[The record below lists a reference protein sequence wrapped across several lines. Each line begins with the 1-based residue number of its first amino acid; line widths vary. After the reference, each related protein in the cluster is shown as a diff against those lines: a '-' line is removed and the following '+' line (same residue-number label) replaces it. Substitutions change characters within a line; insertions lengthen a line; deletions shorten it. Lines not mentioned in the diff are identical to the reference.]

1 MKDKKVLK
9 YLEEEK
15 KRQLEGLELIASENY
30 VSEDVLEC
38 MGSILTNKYSEGYA
52 GKRYYKGNQYVDEI
66 EELAIERAKELFGA
80 EHVNVQPYSGSPANL
95 AVHFALLEPGDKTLG
110 MSLDAGGHL
119 THGFKVSISGKY
131 YNSLSYGVDDNGYI
145 DYDEVRK
152 LAKEHKPKLIWAGF
166 SAYSRIIDWSEF
178 RKIADEVG
186 AFLVADIAHVAGLVA
201 AGEYSSPVGIADVVT
216 TTTHKTLRGP
226 RGAMIM
232 SKEELGDKIDKAVFP
247 GLQGGPHNHITAAI
261 AVALKEA
268 STKEFKEY
276 SKQIITNAR
285 VLSEELMKKGYK
297 IISGGTDN
305 HLFLVDLSSSE
316 GLDGIG
322 GEEASTL
329 LESANITLN
338 KNAIPNDPRKPWD
351 PSGVRIGT
359 PALTTRGMK
368 EKEMVKVAEYIDK
381 VLKNREDS
389 SIIEQVRE
397 EVKDFASKFPIPG
410 IRE

>member
-1 MKDKKVLK
+1 
-9 YLEEEK
+9 
-15 KRQLEGLELIASENY
+15 
-30 VSEDVLEC
+30 
-38 MGSILTNKYSEGYA
+38 
-52 GKRYYKGNQYVDEI
+52 
-66 EELAIERAKELFGA
+66 LAIERAKELFGA

-95 AVHFALLEPGDKTLG
+95 AVHFALLEPGDRTLG

-131 YNSLSYGVDDNGYI
+131 YDSVSYGVDENGYI

-152 LAKEHKPKLIWAGF
+152 LAKGHKPKLIWAGF
-166 SAYSRIIDWSEF
+166 SAYSRIVDWSEF

-186 AFLVADIAHVAGLVA
+186 AFLVADIAHVAGLIA
-201 AGEYSSPVGIADVVT
+201 AGEYPSPIGIADVVT

-232 SKEELGDKIDKAVFP
+232 SKEEFGEKIDKAVFP

-276 SKQIITNAR
+276 SRQVIRNAK
-285 VLSEELMKKGYK
+285 VLSEELMKRGYK
-297 IISGGTDN
+297 VISGGTDN
-305 HLFLVDLSSSE
+305 HLFLVDLVNSE
-316 GLDGIG
+316 GLENLG

-329 LESANITLN
+329 LEDANITLN

-368 EKEMVKVAEYIDK
+368 EKEMEKVAEYIDR
-381 VLKNREDS
+381 VLKNREDKAV
-389 SIIEQVRE
+389 IEKTRE